1 MEKLIFSIYPSQV
14 ENERDLSIA
23 GVFSQAWQSSLTIK
37 NLDMLTFI
45 NENIQLHQQLK
56 NEDVKYEDI
65 DLMKEYLESK
75 NKLESKNETI

>member
-23 GVFSQAWQSSLTIK
+23 GVFSRARQSSLTIK

-45 NENIQLHQQLK
+45 NKNVQLHEQFN
-56 NEDVKYEDI
+56 NEDLEYGYI
-65 DLMKEYLESK
+65 DLMEQYS
-75 NKLESKNETI
+75 ESKNETI

>member
-1 MEKLIFSIYPSQV
+1 
-14 ENERDLSIA
+14 
-23 GVFSQAWQSSLTIK
+23 
-37 NLDMLTFI
+37 MLTFI
-45 NENIQLHQQLK
+45 NENVQLHEQLK